1 MQTNPL
7 RVPPNLFEV
16 AQSCPKS
23 YLSSLRS
30 KAFRTTQNRG
40 SFSVAMSIMNPL
52 PPQAYTKDT
61 LVQAYAWLQG
71 QGESIKE
78 LATTPD
84 VLVSLYLKA
93 KMQGNHA
100 LERPS
105 IQNFKNEL
113 KNLAGMIGEFE
124 IVESPN
130 PSRANTADE
139 APSTVRM
146 RSKFSTSQ
154 NQPPQQLP
162 LQNSTVTS
170 SSLFEQNHQHQ
181 SIDGQTLPG
190 SKRTSQ
196 DLDSRSMDLIQEVKI
211 QFNLSSDTEAMRML
225 IAVGY
230 NQVKSLLK

>member
-1 MQTNPL
+1 
-7 RVPPNLFEV
+7 
-16 AQSCPKS
+16 
-23 YLSSLRS
+23 
-30 KAFRTTQNRG
+30 
-40 SFSVAMSIMNPL
+40 MSIMNPL

-71 QGESIKE
+71 QSENIKE
-78 LATTPD
+78 IATTPD

-124 IVESPN
+124 VVEQQGTSN
-130 PSRANTADE
+130 GSSTELNT
-139 APSTVRM
+139 STIRF
-146 RSKFSTSQ
+146 RSQ
-154 NQPPQQLP
+154 NVRSSTEKASTTTYQAPPVEPPPHHHPAATTTPAALP
-162 LQNSTVTS
+162 ELREDS
-170 SSLFEQNHQHQ
+170 H
-181 SIDGQTLPG
+181 
-190 SKRTSQ
+190 KM
-196 DLDSRSMDLIQEVKI
+196 DSRSLDMIQEVKI

-230 NQVKSLLK
+230 NQVKGLLK